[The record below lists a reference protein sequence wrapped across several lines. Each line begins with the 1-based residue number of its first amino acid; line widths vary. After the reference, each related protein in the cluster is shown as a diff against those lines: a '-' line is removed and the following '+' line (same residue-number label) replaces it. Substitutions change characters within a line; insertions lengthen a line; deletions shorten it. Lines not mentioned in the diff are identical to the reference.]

1 MKALIKTPVIV
12 ALSLA
17 MLTATSCKKRDT
29 AVADQDLPE
38 APNTESSS
46 DNSKADEMQTHV
58 YTVVH
63 TEVSNV
69 EEQSFKTDGVT
80 VPGDDC
86 ASVYVSLDTI
96 TYNAAQYIYVDSLII
111 DYGYGN
117 NCNWGERKK
126 EGKIIVTKN
135 LKMSTP
141 TSMTTVQLDSFYV
154 DGYRL
159 KGTATLENKGFNLNE
174 LTLKVTVNGGQ
185 IISPDKS
192 QVSSFS
198 TDRTIKIEYYPTKVF
213 MKMYGTN
220 NGVNHLGQ
228 SYTATVLESEPLFF
242 VYGCKYPQ
250 KGIVTITSTIA
261 GGSTLKVDFS
271 GGTGGCDNLAVVTL
285 NGTKYK
291 QTLGF

>member
-1 MKALIKTPVIV
+1 MKALFKTPMIV

-17 MLTATSCKKRDT
+17 IVTATSCKKRDA
-29 AVADQDLPE
+29 AVADTDLPE
-38 APNTESSS
+38 APNTESSA
-46 DNSKADEMQTHV
+46 DNSKSDELQTHV

-80 VPGDDC
+80 VPGDNC
-86 ASVYVSLDTI
+86 ASIYTSFDSIVVGQNKILWVDTM
-96 TYNAAQYIYVDSLII
+96 II

-117 NCNWGERKK
+117 NCTWGDRKK
-126 EGKIIVTKN
+126 EGKIQITKN
-135 LKMSTP
+135 SKMSAAGCV
-141 TSMTTVQLDSFYV
+141 TTVVLDSFYV
-154 DGYRL
+154 DGYRV
-159 KGTATLENKGFNLNE
+159 KGTFTLENKGINLNE
-174 LTLKVTVNGGQ
+174 LTLKALVSNGQ

-198 TDRTIKIEYYPTKVF
+198 TDRTIIVQYFPTKVF
-213 MKMYGTN
+213 MNVYGTN

-228 SYTATVLESEPLFF
+228 SYTATVLKEESLFF

-250 KGIVTITSTIA
+250 KGVATIA
-261 GGSTLKVDFS
+261 TGGASLKVDFS
-271 GGTGGCDNLAVVTL
+271 GGNGACDNIAVVTL